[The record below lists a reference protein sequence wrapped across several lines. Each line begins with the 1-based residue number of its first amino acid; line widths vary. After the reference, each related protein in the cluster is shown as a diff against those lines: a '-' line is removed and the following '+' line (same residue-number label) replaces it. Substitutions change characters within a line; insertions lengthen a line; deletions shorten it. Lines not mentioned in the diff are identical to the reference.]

1 MRRLFLLLALLAA
14 GVSAPASA
22 AGPKP
27 AVIAHRGAS
36 GERPEHTLEA
46 YALAIEQGADWVE
59 PDLVITRDGILVA
72 RHENEI
78 SGTTDVASR
87 PEFADRRATKVVDG
101 RTVVGWFVEDFTLA
115 ELKTLRARER
125 LPQLRPGSAAH
136 DGRFQIATLA
146 EIAALV
152 LDRRGAL
159 GRPIGI
165 VAELKHAAYFDSIG
179 LPLDAPLLA
188 ALDGP
193 LGQDKALVIIESFE
207 PGILR
212 RLNRAREL
220 SLVQLL
226 AEEGGPADSP
236 KLTYRTMATPEGL
249 ARIRDYADGIGAA
262 KGLII
267 PRATGGASLPP
278 TTLVEDAQQAGL
290 FVFVWSFRSENEFLP
305 TELRRG
311 DDPAAHGDAA
321 AEYRMFY
328 RLGIDAVFSD
338 FPAAAIA
345 AREQ

>member
-1 MRRLFLLLALLAA
+1 MRRLFLPFALLLAGLSVP
-14 GVSAPASA
+14 VSAAPA
-22 AGPKP
+22 P

-46 YALAIEQGADWVE
+46 YTLAIEQGADWIE
-59 PDLVITRDGILVA
+59 PDLVITRDGVLVA

-87 PEFADRRATKVVDG
+87 PEFAGRRTIKVIDG
-101 RTVVGWFVEDFTLA
+101 HSVAGWFVEDFTLA

-125 LPQLRPGSAAH
+125 LPQLRRESAAH
-136 DGRFQIATLA
+136 DGRFQIATLE

-152 LDRRGAL
+152 LDRRGKL
-159 GRPIGI
+159 LRPIGI

-179 LPLDAPLLA
+179 MPLDRPLLA
-188 ALDGP
+188 ALDLEFGA
-193 LGQDKALVIIESFE
+193 DKDLVMIESFE

-212 RLNRAREL
+212 RLNRATRVK
-220 SLVQLL
+220 LVQLL

-236 KLTYRTMATPEGL
+236 HLTFQAMATPEGL

-262 KGLII
+262 KALII
-267 PRATGGASLPP
+267 PRRPGGASLPP
-278 TTLVEDAQQAGL
+278 TTLVEDASHAGL
-290 FVFVWSFRSENEFLP
+290 FVFVWTFRSENEFLP

-321 AEYRMFY
+321 AEYRLFY
-328 RLGIDAVFSD
+328 KLGVAGVFSD
-338 FPAAAIA
+338 FPAEAVR
-345 AREQ
+345 ARGE

>member
-1 MRRLFLLLALLAA
+1 MRRLFLLFALLAA

-22 AGPKP
+22 ADPQV

-46 YALAIEQGADWVE
+46 YAMAIEQGADWVE
-59 PDLVITRDGILVA
+59 PDLVITRDGVLVA

-87 PEFADRRATKVVDG
+87 PEFASRRGTKVVDG
-101 RTVVGWFVEDFTLA
+101 KTVVGWFVEDFTLA

-136 DGRFQIATLA
+136 NGKFEIATLA

-152 LDRRGAL
+152 LDRRQAL
-159 GRPIGI
+159 GRLIGI
-165 VAELKHAAYFDSIG
+165 VAELKHAAYFGSIG
-179 LPLDAPLLA
+179 LPLDVPLLA

-193 LGQDKALVIIESFE
+193 LGQDRKLVIVESFE

-226 AEEGGPADSP
+226 AEAGGPADSP
-236 KLTYRTMATPEGL
+236 KLTYRAMATPEGL

-262 KGLII
+262 KGLIV
-267 PRATGGASLPP
+267 PRGPGGASLPP
-278 TTLVEDAQQAGL
+278 TTLVEDAKQAGL
-290 FVFVWSFRSENEFLP
+290 FVFAWSFRSENEFLP

-328 RLGIDAVFSD
+328 RLGVDGVFSD
-338 FPAAAIA
+338 FPAAAVA
-345 AREQ
+345 ARGD